1 MSIEVIYQGLTI
13 AKGPSFRLQD
23 GGLFI
28 EVDGPMPVA
37 TALQVRAG
45 EHALQGRV
53 RRVHEGTGSGM
64 LVVPSEGKLLPRW
77 LKTLEVKVVGVVEFE
92 PEPVVIAQ
100 PEPVVVAAPVVEPEP
115 AAVPVVTEPLVAAAV
130 EATEPTVEAKADD
143 SKPAE
148 AKVDGA
154 ASRRTPSE
162 GADGSATDEEDDDK
176 AAGKGGDKKAPT
188 AKAAK
193 KKPRKR

>member
-1 MSIEVIYQGLTI
+1 
-13 AKGPSFRLQD
+13 
-23 GGLFI
+23 
-28 EVDGPMPVA
+28 MPVA

-77 LKTLEVKVVGVVEFE
+77 LKTLEAKVVGVVEFE
-92 PEPVVIAQ
+92 PEPVVIA
-100 PEPVVVAAPVVEPEP
+100 PPAPVVVAAPVVEPEP
-115 AAVPVVTEPLVAAAV
+115 AAVQAVKESEVASAIEAA
-130 EATEPTVEAKADD
+130 EPTGEAKADD
-143 SKPAE
+143 TKPAD
-148 AKVDGA
+148 AKLDGA

-162 GADGSATDEEDDDK
+162 GADGTASDEEDDEK
-176 AAGKGGDKKAPT
+176 GAGKGSDKKAPT